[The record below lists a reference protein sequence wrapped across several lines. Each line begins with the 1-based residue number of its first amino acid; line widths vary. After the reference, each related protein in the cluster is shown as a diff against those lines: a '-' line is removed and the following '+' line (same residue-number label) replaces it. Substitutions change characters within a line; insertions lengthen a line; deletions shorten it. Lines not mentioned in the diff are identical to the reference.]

1 MIVADE
7 WQESVLLAGHS
18 TFLDEYS
25 CCLIIV
31 DGINVRI
38 VQARRLFFRSVGQM
52 TAMTDI
58 RPKVSKLVVYEDVVP
73 EAFATEKSISCD
85 RESMKS

>member
-1 MIVADE
+1 MIVADG

-25 CCLIIV
+25 YCLIIV

-38 VQARRLFFRSVGQM
+38 VQAKRLFSLGRSDDYDHRC
-52 TAMTDI
+52 TA
-58 RPKVSKLVVYEDVVP
+58 KVSKLVICEELVP
-73 EAFATEKSISCD
+73 GAFAMENGISCD